1 MVREIILD
9 TETTGLSA
17 ENGDRLV
24 EVGCVELIDHIV
36 TGVTFHRYI
45 NPERPVSEGARRVH
59 GLSDAFLAGQPT
71 FSACYSEFQD
81 FLQDDILVIH
91 NATFDIGFLNMEFSR
106 LGHPPIE
113 SHRVVDTL
121 FLARAKHPGL
131 PNNLDALCARYK
143 IDKSVR
149 SDRHGALIDA
159 TLLASVYIELIG
171 GKQSSLAL
179 ALCDSEDR
187 DTSGQLFDAPIQ
199 HQALR
204 RPVPL
209 PTRVT
214 EEEQAMHEAFLKTL
228 GAPSLWADY
237 ATADLFRARDD

>member
-24 EVGCVELIDHIV
+24 EIGCVELIDHIV
-36 TGVTFHRYI
+36 TGLTFHRYI
-45 NPERPVSEGARRVH
+45 NPERSVSEGARRVH
-59 GLSDAFLAGQPT
+59 GLSDAFLSDQLT
-71 FSACYSEFQD
+71 FSACCLDLCD

-91 NATFDIGFLNMEFSR
+91 NATFDIGFLNMEFGR
-106 LGHPPIE
+106 LGHPSIAP
-113 SHRVVDTL
+113 HRVIDTL
-121 FLARAKHPGL
+121 ALARAKHPGL

-143 IDKSVR
+143 IDKTMR

-179 ALCDSEDR
+179 TPSDLEKVDKDSLLLD
-187 DTSGQLFDAPIQ
+187 SSMYKAPQ
-199 HQALR
+199 
-204 RPVPL
+204 RPFPL
-209 PTRVT
+209 PSRLTA
-214 EEEQAMHEAFLKTL
+214 EERSRHESFLKTL
-228 GAPSLWADY
+228 KASCLWADY
-237 ATADLFRARDD
+237 TPSLKN

>member
-59 GLSDAFLAGQPT
+59 GLSDSFLSGQPT
-71 FSACYSEFQD
+71 FSACCPALRD
-81 FLQDDILVIH
+81 FLRDDILVIH
-91 NATFDIGFLNMEFSR
+91 NASFDIGFLNAEFGR

-113 SHRVVDTL
+113 QNRVIDTL
-121 FLARAKHPGL
+121 ALARAKHPGL

-143 IDKSVR
+143 IDKSIR

-171 GKQSSLAL
+171 GRQSSLAL
-179 ALCDSEDR
+179 ALMDSEDHNAEDLLPETVINQAR
-187 DTSGQLFDAPIQ
+187 QRPI
-199 HQALR
+199 
-204 RPVPL
+204 PL
-209 PTRVT
+209 PGRVT
-214 EEEQAMHEAFLKTL
+214 EEERVAHEAFLKTL
-228 GAPSLWADY
+228 GGLSVWADY
-237 ATADLFRARDD
+237 AQPT